1 MLTRRQ
7 TALYWRTWASICEA
21 QGWPRSDSTRR
32 YALHAEAGC
41 PHSMTQFRNR
51 DFNHYLSAAAPLCNR
66 IDIRD
71 RDKENLVAA
80 IHETGLDTPYLQ
92 SICRDTYKTRDWER
106 LPYPKLKNFLKTA
119 VNRARSLRKKSPPSP
134 SPQSYPSSYSP
145 DPF

>member
-7 TALYWRTWASICEA
+7 TALYWRTWASICEV
-21 QGWPRSDSTRR
+21 QGWPRSDNNRR

-51 DFNHYLSAAAPLCNR
+51 DFNHYLSAAAPLCDR

-71 RDKENLVAA
+71 RDKENALHTIA
-80 IHETGLDTPYLQ
+80 HLPLDPPYLA
-92 SICRDTYKTRDWER
+92 SICTDLYATSDLHTLT
-106 LPYPKLKNFLKTA
+106 LPQLENLRNTL
-119 VNRARSLRKKSPPSP
+119 VQRSRKRPSHKSP
-134 SPQSYPSSYSP
+134 SPAPAASHST